1 MTVRAKHVIYLWRR
15 HLHTDTH
22 AHIHTYA
29 PGAHALLY
37 LCCHRRFNLLF
48 SSLYRYPIW
57 QLSCTLHI
65 VSQVWTYHSPIHQ
78 LLTHS
83 PTHPL
88 GYSVIHS
95 PTCPKGGAH
104 CANGMRSLHLTCRSY
119 YPMCW
124 ANNTAN
130 NTFWKL
136 FEIFCLFALCNRLN
150 FISLFLHLFSI
161 YYSYAVNCSAVRN
174 RINRHT
180 AMIPRTRLDIWDDI

>member
-22 AHIHTYA
+22 TDT

-48 SSLYRYPIW
+48 SALYRYPIW

-65 VSQVWTYHSPIHQ
+65 VSQVWTYISFTHYSPIHP
-78 LLTHS
+78 LTHLA
-83 PTHPL
+83 TQL
-88 GYSVIHS
+88 FIRLLVRR
-95 PTCPKGGAH
+95 GAH
-104 CANGMRSLHLTCRSY
+104 CANGMRSLTCRSY

-124 ANNTAN
+124 ANNTS
-130 NTFWKL
+130 NTFRKL

-161 YYSYAVNCSAVRN
+161 YYSKDVNCSAVRN